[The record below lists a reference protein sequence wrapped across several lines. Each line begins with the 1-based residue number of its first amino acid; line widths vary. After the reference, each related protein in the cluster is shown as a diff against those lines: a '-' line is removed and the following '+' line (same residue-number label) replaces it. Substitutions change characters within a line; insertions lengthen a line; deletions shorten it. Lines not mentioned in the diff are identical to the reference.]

1 MQAGSP
7 LPQGNRIILYVC
19 SPPLNRGTSLYYEGI
34 GSWLHNPWKS
44 YVSKSI
50 RMRDIIQ
57 YA

>member
-1 MQAGSP
+1 MQAGGP

-44 YVSKSI
+44 YVS
-50 RMRDIIQ
+50 
-57 YA
+57 